1 MIITKYL
8 IGLSAFLFFTFS
20 LSNLKSTFN
29 FTPENEYLI
38 VKKVIQKKTELEKSI
53 ENGKEVYA
61 DFCIQCH
68 MANGKG
74 DLKNFPPLDGSDWLN
89 KKITQSIHAVKFG
102 QTGEILVNGKKF
114 NNTMPPMG
122 LSNQEVTDVLNYI
135 RNSWSNKHHKMI
147 SLKQVEAV
155 KQ

>member
-8 IGLSAFLFFTFS
+8 IGLSAFLFFAFS
-20 LSNLKSTFN
+20 FSNLKSTFN

-53 ENGKEVYA
+53 ENGKEVYV

-89 KKITQSIHAVKFG
+89 KKIAQSIHAVKFG
-102 QTGEILVNGKKF
+102 QTGEVIVNGKKF
-114 NNTMPPMG
+114 NNTMPPAG
-122 LSNQEVTDVLNYI
+122 LSNQEVADVLNYI